1 MPSLDLALRLRPYGD
16 ASIAY
21 RVTGETVRRGHAS
34 FSDPPT
40 IPPNHPRYSTIHC
53 PLSRRGLWRT
63 TAWSQPDAVKAS
75 WIVAVTSSAR
85 MFVQSFHAMM

>member
-34 FSDPPT
+34 FSDPPA
-40 IPPNHPRYSTIHC
+40 IPPNHPRYSTIWNAPTEVVHQLGYDY
-53 PLSRRGLWRT
+53 PVFRRTKRWQANEKSPKILC
-63 TAWSQPDAVKAS
+63 
-75 WIVAVTSSAR
+75 
-85 MFVQSFHAMM
+85 